1 MNNIS
6 RAVRK
11 MLYTPPSGKKEKKK
25 VAERIK
31 YCQAYGET
39 GTPSYTLFRGV

>member
-6 RAVRK
+6 QAVRE
-11 MLYTPPSGKKEKKK
+11 MLYTPPSGKKKKK
-25 VAERIK
+25 IAERIK
-31 YCQAYGET
+31 YCQAYGEA